1 MNIMNN
7 PKKRNE
13 SQNAW
18 INSAISE
25 LDSSVDKMDSVD
37 ASRLITARQMAY
49 REAEA
54 LRQGGWS
61 SNLNDWLNWKSGL
74 TLACTIA
81 LVATVTLNLNLEK
94 SAPSEL
100 IAKTTQPF
108 TQKVKIEEIPLLT
121 AKEDLEFYESVNFLL
136 WLENKQSKS

>member
-7 PKKRNE
+7 PNKSND
-13 SQNAW
+13 SQDAW
-18 INSAISE
+18 IKSAVSE
-25 LDSSVDKMDSVD
+25 LDSNVDNMDAID
-37 ASRLITARQMAY
+37 ASRLRAARQMAY

-54 LRQGGWS
+54 HRQNGWAS
-61 SNLNDWLNWKSGL
+61 GLSGWLNWKRGL

-81 LVATVTLNLNLEK
+81 LVATVTLNLSLQK
-94 SAPSEL
+94 TAQPEL
-100 IAKTTQPF
+100 MAKTAQTVKP
-108 TQKVKIEEIPLLT
+108 KVGIEVIPLLT